1 MLYIDKVLV
10 DDLIAVAESVDE
22 ECCGF
27 LFGHEHFE
35 DRIVRETMAAQNV
48 AESRKDRRF
57 EISPKEYL
65 DAERY
70 ADEHNLKLLGFY
82 HSHLDHPAI
91 PSESDRIAAYPEL
104 SYVILSV
111 TNQKFKDIRSW
122 RLNSSAGFEEELIDN
137 RIIN

>member
-1 MLYIDKVLV
+1 VLYIEKDLV
-10 DDLIAVAESVDE
+10 DDLIAVAESIDE

-27 LFGHEHFE
+27 LFGYERFG
-35 DRIVRETMAAQNV
+35 DRIVTETMVAQNV
-48 AESRKDRRF
+48 AKNRRDRLF

-70 ADEHNLKLLGFY
+70 ADANNLKVLGFY

-104 SYVILSV
+104 SYLIVSVI
-111 TNQKFKDIRSW
+111 NRKFKDIRSW
-122 RLNSSAGFEEELIDN
+122 RLNASARFDEEV
-137 RIIN
+137 INDRTIN